1 MSRQFKLSKTSLKK
15 INKYVNNT
23 DLEEDNA
30 DILMSQII
38 YDSKMI
44 KDCSEKSI
52 VDFYLET
59 CNELRKENP
68 QIVFNDEF
76 IENLKMKVRHKL
88 VNKYVSNKQFD
99 NTIDIYF
106 NEVKKEYILHPQG
119 ESEDVEFC
127 EENRDLFI
135 KNNLKLAIECAK
147 RYRNLGL
154 EFEDLIQ
161 IGNVGLLKAFDK
173 FDSERSNLKVS
184 IIKDIKSAES
194 NIFNYEEAKN
204 LIIRNFK
211 YTKLL
216 DSTIKKIPE
225 EGFHSKNEF
234 LEWTQKNIKNASF
247 SSISFFWI
255 KAYIINELS
264 QYGKIIKQPK
274 TKNKDDGE
282 EESTINII
290 RLDSINPHT
299 DDNYHDNQISE
310 IANDEFIMED
320 EAIEN
325 MERQNVFKETVNK
338 VLYKLNPLDRRIIKK
353 KYGIDLPFPMSIQE
367 IAENEGISTNKVKYS
382 LTSSAKIIANNIN
395 AKDKEMIIELL
406 K

>member
-1 MSRQFKLSKTSLKK
+1 MSRQFKLSKTSLEK

-30 DILMSQII
+30 DILMSQIV

-59 CNELRKENP
+59 CHELRKENP
-68 QIVFNDEF
+68 QVVFNDEF
-76 IENLKMKVRHKL
+76 MENLKMKVRHKL
-88 VNKYVSNKQFD
+88 VQKYVSNKQFD

-184 IIKDIKSAES
+184 IVKDIKSYAG

-204 LIIRNFK
+204 LIVRNFK

-274 TKNKDDGE
+274 TKNKDDE

>member
-1 MSRQFKLSKTSLKK
+1 MSRQFKLSKTSLEK
-15 INKYVNNT
+15 IEKYVKNT
-23 DLEEDNA
+23 NLDEANA
-30 DILMSQII
+30 DILQSQII

-59 CNELRKENP
+59 CQELRKERKVDN
-68 QIVFNDEF
+68 FDDEF
-76 IENLKMKVRHKL
+76 MKVLKSRTRHKL
-88 VNKYVSNKQFD
+88 VQKYVSNNQFD

-161 IGNVGLLKAFDK
+161 IGNVGLLKAFDR
-173 FDSERSNLKVS
+173 FDSERSNLKIS
-184 IIKDIKSAES
+184 IVKDIKSYEGE
-194 NIFNYEEAKN
+194 IFNYEEAKD
-204 LIIRNFK
+204 LIVRNFK

-216 DSTIKKIPE
+216 DSTIKKIPKD
-225 EGFHSKNEF
+225 GFNSKKDF
-234 LEWTQKNIKNASF
+234 LDWTQKNIKNASF

-274 TKNKDDGE
+274 TKKKDNE
-282 EESTINII
+282 EETTINII

-310 IANDEFIMED
+310 ITNDEFIMED

-382 LTSSAKIIANNIN
+382 LTSSIKIIANNIN
-395 AKDKEMIIELL
+395 ERDKKMILELL

>member
-1 MSRQFKLSKTSLKK
+1 MSRQFKLSKTSLEK

-23 DLEEDNA
+23 DLEKNNA
-30 DILMSQII
+30 DILMSQIT

-52 VDFYLET
+52 VEFYLET
-59 CNELRKENP
+59 CNELRKENKG
-68 QIVFNDEF
+68 IEFTEEFMND
-76 IENLKMKVRHKL
+76 LKTKVRHKL
-88 VNKYVSNKQFD
+88 VQKYVSNKQFD

-106 NEVKKEYILHPQG
+106 NDVKKEYILHPQG

-127 EENRDLFI
+127 EENKDLFI

-154 EFEDLIQ
+154 DFEDLIQ
-161 IGNVGLLKAFDK
+161 IGNVGLLKAFDR
-173 FDSERSNLKVS
+173 FDSERSNLKFS
-184 IIKDIKSAES
+184 IIKDIKADE
-194 NIFNYEEAKN
+194 NDKFNYEEAKN

-216 DSTIKKIPE
+216 DSTLKKIPKD
-225 EGFHSKNEF
+225 GFETKNDF
-234 LEWTQKNIKNASF
+234 LDWAQKNIKNASF

-255 KAYIINELS
+255 KAYILNELG

-274 TKNKDDGE
+274 TKKKNDE
-282 EESTINII
+282 EEQSINII

-325 MERQNVFKETVNK
+325 MERRNVFKETVNK

-367 IAENEGISTNKVKYS
+367 IADNEGISTNKVKYS

-395 AKDKEMIIELL
+395 ERDKKMIIELL

>member
-1 MSRQFKLSKTSLKK
+1 MSRQFKLCKTSLEK
-15 INKYVNNT
+15 IDKYVKNT
-23 DLEEDNA
+23 NLSEKNA
-30 DILMSQII
+30 EILTNQIV
-38 YDSKMI
+38 YDAKMI

-52 VDFYLET
+52 VDFYLKI
-59 CNELRKENP
+59 CNDLRKENENE
-68 QIVFNDEF
+68 VFDKGF
-76 IENLKMKVRHKL
+76 MDNLKMKVRHKL
-88 VNKYVSNKQFD
+88 IDKYVSNKQFD

-119 ESEDVEFC
+119 ESEEVEFC
-127 EENRDLFI
+127 EENKDLFI

-184 IIKDIKSAES
+184 IIRDIKNSE
-194 NIFNYEEAKN
+194 NEFFNYETAKE

-216 DSTIKKIPE
+216 DSTLNQIPK
-225 EGFHSKNEF
+225 EGFNTKEDF
-234 LEWTQKNIKNASF
+234 LNWTKKNIKNASF

-255 KAYIINELS
+255 KAYILNELN
-264 QYGKIIKQPK
+264 QYGKIIKLPK
-274 TKNKDDGE
+274 TKKNDE
-282 EESTINII
+282 EQETINII

-310 IANDEFIMED
+310 IANDEFAMED
-320 EAIEN
+320 ESIEN

-338 VLYKLNPLDRRIIKK
+338 LLYKLQPLDRRILKK
-353 KYGIDLPFPMSIQE
+353 KYGIGLPFPMSIQE

-382 LTSSAKIIANNIN
+382 LTNSTKIIANNISLN
-395 AKDKEMIIELL
+395 DKKLVMELL

>member
-1 MSRQFKLSKTSLKK
+1 VSRQFKLSKTSLEK

-30 DILMSQII
+30 DMLMSQIV

-76 IENLKMKVRHKL
+76 MENLKMKVRHKL
-88 VNKYVSNKQFD
+88 VQKYVSNKQFD

-184 IIKDIKSAES
+184 IVKDIKSHEG
-194 NIFNYEEAKN
+194 NIFDYEEAKN
-204 LIIRNFK
+204 LIVRNFK

-274 TKNKDDGE
+274 TKNKDDE

-325 MERQNVFKETVNK
+325 MERQNVFKETVNR

>member
-1 MSRQFKLSKTSLKK
+1 VSRQFKLSKTSLEK

-30 DILMSQII
+30 DILMSQIV

-59 CNELRKENP
+59 CHELRKENP
-68 QIVFNDEF
+68 QVVFNDEF
-76 IENLKMKVRHKL
+76 MENLKMKVRHKL
-88 VNKYVSNKQFD
+88 VQKYVSNKQFD

-184 IIKDIKSAES
+184 IVKDIKSYAG

-204 LIIRNFK
+204 LIVRNFK

-274 TKNKDDGE
+274 TKNKDDE

>member
-1 MSRQFKLSKTSLKK
+1 MSRQFKLCKTSLEK
-15 INKYVNNT
+15 INKYVKNT

-30 DILMSQII
+30 DMLMSQIV

-76 IENLKMKVRHKL
+76 MENLKMKVRHKL
-88 VNKYVSNKQFD
+88 VQKYVSNKQFD

-119 ESEDVEFC
+119 ESEDVQFC
-127 EENRDLFI
+127 EENKDLFI

-184 IIKDIKSAES
+184 IVKDIKSYEG
-194 NIFNYEEAKN
+194 NVFDYEEAKN
-204 LIIRNFK
+204 LIVRNFK

-225 EGFHSKNEF
+225 EGFQSKNEF

-274 TKNKDDGE
+274 TKNKDDE

-310 IANDEFIMED
+310 IANDEFIIED

-395 AKDKEMIIELL
+395 AKDREMIIELL

>member
-1 MSRQFKLSKTSLKK
+1 MSRQFKLSKTSLEK

-30 DILMSQII
+30 DILMSQIV

-59 CNELRKENP
+59 CHELRKENP
-68 QIVFNDEF
+68 QVVFNDEF
-76 IENLKMKVRHKL
+76 MENLKMKVRHKL
-88 VNKYVSNKQFD
+88 VQKYVSNKQFD

-184 IIKDIKSAES
+184 IVKDIKSYAG

-204 LIIRNFK
+204 LIVRNFK

-274 TKNKDDGE
+274 TKNKDNE

-382 LTSSAKIIANNIN
+382 LTSSVKIIANNIN

>member
-1 MSRQFKLSKTSLKK
+1 MSRQFKLSKTSLDK
-15 INKYVNNT
+15 ISKYEKNTKLDQDNLSKLVN
-23 DLEEDNA
+23 
-30 DILMSQII
+30 QIT

-52 VDFYLET
+52 VEFYLET
-59 CNELRKENP
+59 CNELRKENKD
-68 QIVFNDEF
+68 IEF
-76 IENLKMKVRHKL
+76 TEEFMDDLKMKVRHKL
-88 VNKYVSNKQFD
+88 VQKYVSNKQFD

-106 NEVKKEYILHPQG
+106 NDVKKEYILHPQG

-154 EFEDLIQ
+154 DFEDLIQ
-161 IGNVGLLKAFDK
+161 IGNVGLLKAFDR
-173 FDSERSNLKVS
+173 FDSERSNLKFS
-184 IIKDIKSAES
+184 IIKDIKADE
-194 NIFNYEEAKN
+194 NDKFNYEEAKN

-216 DSTIKKIPE
+216 DSTLKKIPKD
-225 EGFHSKNEF
+225 GFETKNDF
-234 LEWTQKNIKNASF
+234 LDWAQKNIKNASF

-255 KAYIINELS
+255 KAYILNELG

-274 TKNKDDGE
+274 TKKKNDE
-282 EESTINII
+282 EEQSINII

-325 MERQNVFKETVNK
+325 MERRNVFKETVNK

-367 IAENEGISTNKVKYS
+367 IADNEGISTNKVKYS

-395 AKDKEMIIELL
+395 EKDKKMIIELL

>member
-1 MSRQFKLSKTSLKK
+1 MSRQFKLSKTSLDK
-15 INKYVNNT
+15 ISKYEKNTKLDQDNLSKLVN
-23 DLEEDNA
+23 
-30 DILMSQII
+30 QIT

-52 VDFYLET
+52 VEFYLET
-59 CNELRKENP
+59 CNELRKENKD
-68 QIVFNDEF
+68 IEFTEEF
-76 IENLKMKVRHKL
+76 IDDLKMKVRHKL
-88 VNKYVSNKQFD
+88 VQKYVSNKQFD

-106 NEVKKEYILHPQG
+106 NDVKKEYILHPQG

-154 EFEDLIQ
+154 DFEDLIQ
-161 IGNVGLLKAFDK
+161 IGNVGLLKAFDR
-173 FDSERSNLKVS
+173 FDSERSNLKFS
-184 IIKDIKSAES
+184 IIKDIKADE
-194 NIFNYEEAKN
+194 NDKFNYEEAKN

-216 DSTIKKIPE
+216 DSTLKKIPND
-225 EGFHSKNEF
+225 GFESKNDF
-234 LEWTQKNIKNASF
+234 LDWAQKNIKNASF

-255 KAYIINELS
+255 KAYILNELG

-274 TKNKDDGE
+274 TKKKNDE
-282 EESTINII
+282 EEQSINII

-325 MERQNVFKETVNK
+325 MERRNVFKETVNK

-367 IAENEGISTNKVKYS
+367 IADNEGISTNKVKYS

-395 AKDKEMIIELL
+395 EKDKKMIIELL

>member
-1 MSRQFKLSKTSLKK
+1 MSRQFKLSKTSLEK

-30 DILMSQII
+30 DILMSQIV

-59 CNELRKENP
+59 CHELRKENP
-68 QIVFNDEF
+68 QVVFDDEF
-76 IENLKMKVRHKL
+76 MENLKMKVRHKL
-88 VNKYVSNKQFD
+88 VQKYVSNKQFD

-184 IIKDIKSAES
+184 IVKDIKSHEG
-194 NIFNYEEAKN
+194 NIFDYEEAKN
-204 LIIRNFK
+204 LIVRNFK

-274 TKNKDDGE
+274 TKNKDDE

-325 MERQNVFKETVNK
+325 MERQNVFKETVNR

>member
-1 MSRQFKLSKTSLKK
+1 MSRQFKLSKTSLDK
-15 INKYVNNT
+15 ISKYEKNTKLDQDNLSKLVN
-23 DLEEDNA
+23 
-30 DILMSQII
+30 QIT

-52 VDFYLET
+52 VEFYLET
-59 CNELRKENP
+59 CNELRKENKD
-68 QIVFNDEF
+68 IEF
-76 IENLKMKVRHKL
+76 TEEFMDDLKMKVRHKL
-88 VNKYVSNKQFD
+88 VQKYVSNKQFD

-106 NEVKKEYILHPQG
+106 NDVKKEYILHPQG

-154 EFEDLIQ
+154 DFEDLIQ
-161 IGNVGLLKAFDK
+161 IGNVGLLKAFDR
-173 FDSERSNLKVS
+173 FDSERSNLKFS
-184 IIKDIKSAES
+184 IIKDIKADE
-194 NIFNYEEAKN
+194 NDKFNYEEAKN

-216 DSTIKKIPE
+216 DSTLKKIPND
-225 EGFHSKNEF
+225 GFESKNDF
-234 LEWTQKNIKNASF
+234 LDWAQKNIKNASF

-255 KAYIINELS
+255 KAYILNELG

-274 TKNKDDGE
+274 TKKKNDE
-282 EESTINII
+282 EEQSINII

-325 MERQNVFKETVNK
+325 MERRNVFKETVNK

-367 IAENEGISTNKVKYS
+367 IADNEGISTNKVKYS

-395 AKDKEMIIELL
+395 EKDKKMIIELL

>member
-1 MSRQFKLSKTSLKK
+1 MSRQFKLSKTSLDK
-15 INKYVNNT
+15 ISKYEKNTKLDQDNLSKLVN
-23 DLEEDNA
+23 
-30 DILMSQII
+30 QIT

-52 VDFYLET
+52 VEFYLET
-59 CNELRKENP
+59 CNELRKENKG
-68 QIVFNDEF
+68 IEFTEDFMND
-76 IENLKMKVRHKL
+76 LKTKVRHKL
-88 VNKYVSNKQFD
+88 VQKYVSNKQFD

-106 NEVKKEYILHPQG
+106 NDVKKEYILHPQG

-154 EFEDLIQ
+154 DFEDLIQ
-161 IGNVGLLKAFDK
+161 IGNVGLLKAFDR
-173 FDSERSNLKVS
+173 FDSERSNLKFS
-184 IIKDIKSAES
+184 IIKDIKADE
-194 NIFNYEEAKN
+194 NDKFNYEEAKN

-216 DSTIKKIPE
+216 DSTLKKIPND
-225 EGFHSKNEF
+225 GFESKNDF
-234 LEWTQKNIKNASF
+234 LDWAQKNIKNASF

-255 KAYIINELS
+255 KAYILNELG

-274 TKNKDDGE
+274 TKKKNDE
-282 EESTINII
+282 EEQSINII

-325 MERQNVFKETVNK
+325 MERRNVFKETVNK

-367 IAENEGISTNKVKYS
+367 IADNEGISTNKVKYS

-395 AKDKEMIIELL
+395 EKDKKMIIELL